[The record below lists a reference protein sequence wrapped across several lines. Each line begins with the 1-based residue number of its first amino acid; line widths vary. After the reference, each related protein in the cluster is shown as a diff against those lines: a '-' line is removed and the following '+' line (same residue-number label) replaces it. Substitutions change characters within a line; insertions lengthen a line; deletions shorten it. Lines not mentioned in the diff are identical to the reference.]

1 MKSLK
6 FALAGLLLSAMPAMA
21 EELIMS
27 SWLPPKHPIV
37 VNAFKPWAEAV
48 EKATDGRVTVRIMGK
63 PLGSPPA
70 HFDMAR
76 DGVADITYGLHSFTE
91 DDRFN
96 RARPTAPERRQ
107 RPW

>member
-63 PLGSPPA
+63 PWAARRRIRHGPRRRGRHHLWPA
-70 HFDMAR
+70 FLYR
-76 DGVADITYGLHSFTE
+76 G
-91 DDRFN
+91 
-96 RARPTAPERRQ
+96 
-107 RPW
+107 